1 MNTKLNNVQIN
12 PEFEDLFS
20 FQSKE
25 EKIEHDAQMISYRF
39 LSEVEKVCEE
49 KKIKKK
55 DLAETLGTSRSYITQ
70 LFRGN
75 KQVNTYILAK
85 LEDALDIS
93 FEINAKLNEDTKEDF
108 LAKQLPVSF
117 FNNKRHTANGCIMYC
132 FNGGKQIDKTNEIV
146 AMMETENAYKQTAG

>member
-1 MNTKLNNVQIN
+1 MNTKLNNIQIH

-39 LSEVEKVCEE
+39 LSQVEKICEE
-49 KKIKKK
+49 KNIKKK
-55 DLAETLGTSRSYITQ
+55 DLADILGTSRSYITQ

-85 LEDALDIS
+85 LEDALGIS
-93 FEINAKLNEDTKEDF
+93 FEINAKLNEDSKEGL
-108 LAKQLPVSF
+108 LAKHFLLAFLIISV
-117 FNNKRHTANGCIMYC
+117 
-132 FNGGKQIDKTNEIV
+132 KQPDVRI
-146 AMMETENAYKQTAG
+146 